1 MTYFSGIRW
10 YIFSVLA
17 LIAGAAWIFAS
28 KAEPGSTT
36 NGTIPL
42 PRQGFAAPD
51 FSLNT
56 PDGQKVSLS
65 ELRGSPVLV
74 NLWTSWC
81 PPCRAEMPAM
91 QKAYEAYQDQGF
103 VILAVNATNQDS
115 RQDAVDFAGQYGL
128 TFPIL
133 LDTSGE
139 VSSLYQL
146 RSLPTSFF
154 IDRHGVIQEV
164 VIGGPMSEA
173 LLRTRV
179 QQLMEE

>member
-1 MTYFSGIRW
+1 MPLFLGYRW
-10 YIFSVLA
+10 YIFSALVL
-17 LIAGAAWIFAS
+17 ITGAAWIIAS
-28 KAEPGSTT
+28 RAEPGDVTS
-36 NGTIPL
+36 GAIPV
-42 PRQGFAAPD
+42 PRQGFAAPE
-51 FSLNT
+51 FSLTT
-56 PDGQKVSLS
+56 PEGENISLS

-91 QKAYEAYQDQGF
+91 QEAYQAYRDQGF

-115 RQDAVDFAGQYGL
+115 HQDAIDFTEQYGL

-133 LDTSGE
+133 LDTNGE
-139 VSSLYQL
+139 VSRLYQL

-154 IDRHGVIQEV
+154 IDRQGIIQEV

-173 LLRTRV
+173 LLRSRI

>member
-1 MTYFSGIRW
+1 
-10 YIFSVLA
+10 
-17 LIAGAAWIFAS
+17 
-28 KAEPGSTT
+28 
-36 NGTIPL
+36 
-42 PRQGFAAPD
+42 
-51 FSLNT
+51 
-56 PDGQKVSLS
+56 
-65 ELRGSPVLV
+65 
-74 NLWTSWC
+74 
-81 PPCRAEMPAM
+81 MPAM